1 MKKPHSRGSTNNK
14 GGTYR
19 EGAKDQLTFEEG
31 MCVCVIWKK
40 HDIFHWN
47 LH

>member
-19 EGAKDQLTFEEG
+19 EGAKDQLTFEDG
-31 MCVCVIWKK
+31 MYGWFDKST
-40 HDIFHWN
+40 IFFFEIMP
-47 LH
+47 